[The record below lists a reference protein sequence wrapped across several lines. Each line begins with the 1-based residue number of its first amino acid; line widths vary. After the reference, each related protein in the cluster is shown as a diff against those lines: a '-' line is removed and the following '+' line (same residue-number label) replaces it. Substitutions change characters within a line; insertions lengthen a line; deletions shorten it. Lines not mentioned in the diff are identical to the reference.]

1 MQNEKQA
8 TQNGQWKSGISAI
21 PFCVL
26 HCLFFVLHFLV
37 LPGCAASHLA
47 SALEGPTFKAEVRV
61 VPDTFGGT
69 AGKRVTT
76 AHYLIETTVDD
87 ANLIEKV
94 AQVMEGALGQY
105 RKLAPGVPTTDKPL
119 ECFLFANRNQWA
131 QFTESQTGQDAKV
144 YLRINRG
151 GYAVR
156 DWYVAYFIGDRETVS
171 VAAHEGFHQY
181 VGRHFKRRPPPFLEE
196 GLASL
201 FESVEWENDLPR
213 WRWDS
218 NPTRSNGLVRAVRG
232 KATLPLSELCTM
244 HAGQVVSKQGFRVE
258 AFYAQAWGFA
268 RFLMDGE
275 GGRYRPAL
283 AEMLADLAAGRGAAA
298 NAGPGPQGLWNP
310 RTARP
315 LLEHYLGKDLDAV
328 DAEYQAYLGQLVNQ
342 WYSSSDPEGAPTLIH
357 TQNAVSLN

>member
-8 TQNGQWKSGISAI
+8 MQNAKRKATVSAFS
-21 PFCVL
+21 FCVL

-37 LPGCAASHLA
+37 PGCAARPPA
-47 SALEGPTFKAEVRV
+47 SPPEGPAARAAVAV
-61 VPDTFGGT
+61 APATFGGA
-69 AGKRVTT
+69 AGRRVTT
-76 AHYLIETTVDD
+76 AHYLIETTLDD
-87 ANLIEKV
+87 ADLVDRV

-105 RKLAPGVPTTDKPL
+105 RKLAPDVPPTDRPL
-119 ECFLFANRNQWA
+119 ECFVFANRNQWA

-156 DWYVAYFIGDRETVS
+156 DWYVAYFIGERETLS

-201 FESVEWENDLPR
+201 FEAVEWERDLPR
-213 WRWDS
+213 WRWSS
-218 NPTRSNGLVRAVRG
+218 NPTRANGLTRAVRD
-232 KATLPLSELCTM
+232 KATLSLDELCTM
-244 HAGQVVSKQGFRVE
+244 HAGQIVSKQARRVE

-268 RFLMDGE
+268 RFLMDGQN
-275 GGRYRPAL
+275 GKYRDGL
-283 AEMLADLAAGRGAAA
+283 ARMLADLAADRGAAV

-315 LLEHYLGKDLDAV
+315 LLEHYLGGDLDQI
-328 DAEYQAYLGQLVNQ
+328 DGEYQAYLRLLVDQ
-342 WYSSSDPEGAPTLIH
+342 WYSPAGVGD
-357 TQNAVSLN
+357 